1 MTFSGLG
8 NSFLTSP
15 PDYLCANPICGIP
28 RPINGCSRS
37 IRGLPRRPVNGFF
50 LQTSQRLLETNQ
62 RISAPRSG
70 RMTKR
75 AQIFTENCIRTK
87 FAHTKTTHANFQEK
101 QMEIHIPGMSRTR
114 KPPETLQDTIKKHE
128 KTRHRNDS
136 ELRTRRNPCAGTLPV
151 TTDNPTGPDQT
162 DAPTYNHAPLCFY
175 RLRCQ
180 DHIR

>member
-1 MTFSGLG
+1 MKQKTHR
-8 NSFLTSP
+8 TK
-15 PDYLCANPICGIP
+15 
-28 RPINGCSRS
+28 
-37 IRGLPRRPVNGFF
+37 RGTKKR
-50 LQTSQRLLETNQ
+50 NQ
-62 RISAPRSG
+62 RTHGIKDGGPESVTNEHETQNGGPENKISAPRSE
-70 RMTKR
+70 RMTKC
-75 AQIFTENCIRTK
+75 AGIFTGNCIRTK
-87 FAHTKTTHANFQEK
+87 FAHTNTTHANLQEK
-101 QMEIHIPGMSRTR
+101 QMETHIPGMSRTR

-128 KTRHRNDS
+128 KTRHRSDS